1 MTWRIRQSKACHAW
15 PIYFARVISFRRL
28 ALFYD
33 IYEKEDFFIGRW
45 SPSWYIVQP
54 RYRCLINPGSHIH
67 LPDPTISNVHL
78 RIYSIRY
85 DADIEPFVYAE
96 NLSNNGVEWLSEV
109 GTSCV
114 ATPIPRDEAVLLSD
128 GDKLRFCDQTTFSF
142 ETRLPASQLLTS
154 TQQREKDDPDC
165 RQVLEKAVSL
175 QYTPKDYR

>member
-1 MTWRIRQSKACHAW
+1 M
-15 PIYFARVISFRRL
+15 
-28 ALFYD
+28 
-33 IYEKEDFFIGRW
+33 
-45 SPSWYIVQP
+45 
-54 RYRCLINPGSHIH
+54 
-67 LPDPTISNVHL
+67 HL

-96 NLSNNGVEWLSEV
+96 NRSNNGVEWLSEV
-109 GTSCV
+109 GILRV
-114 ATPIPRDEAVLLSD
+114 AAPIPRDKAVLLSD

-175 QYTPKDYR
+175 QHTPNDSPLKHLP